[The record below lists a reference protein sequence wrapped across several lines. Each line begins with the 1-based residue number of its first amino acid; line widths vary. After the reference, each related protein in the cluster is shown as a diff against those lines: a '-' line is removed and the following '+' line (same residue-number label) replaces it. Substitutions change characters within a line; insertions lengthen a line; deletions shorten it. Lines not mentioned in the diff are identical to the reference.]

1 MAMLERRDKSTA
13 IGQAVD
19 PTFHRIAP
27 YSNKLVDGDS
37 EIVCGLFRISEN
49 LRSNSCPTL

>member
-1 MAMLERRDKSTA
+1 MLERRDKSTA